1 MARFAMICEYNPL
14 HAGHAYALQRAR
26 ELGADEV
33 VCILS
38 GNYVQRGE
46 PAVAHKYTRA
56 EAALA
61 AGADLVV
68 ELPFP
73 QALASAEFFACAGVS
88 AADALASDVL
98 FFGSES
104 ANIELLKA
112 GAEALCTARFKEE
125 YARLIKTN
133 MGTAAAFAKAL
144 EQCSLPALPTLSND
158 LLGLAYCKAI
168 LAGGYEIEPVCI
180 ARTGAAYNQSALG
193 EGFPSA
199 TALRKIGREQGHA
212 EMIGHLPDACAHIFA
227 KAYQNG
233 EMLGDGT
240 AFDAAVLGILRTLP
254 TEQFESAALCSGGLG
269 QRIAQAALC
278 SGGLGQR
285 IAQAALDATSLTH
298 LYSLCTHKSLP
309 DAHVR
314 RAVLYATLGMTQQD
328 LRRTPAYLSV
338 LAANA
343 RGRAILSELRR
354 TCPVPLVTKPADAPA
369 CRQRELSDRAD
380 ALYTL
385 GMQNPQSAGFFTR
398 HAPIMTE

>member
-1 MARFAMICEYNPL
+1 MARFAIICEYNPL
-14 HAGHAYALQRAR
+14 HRGHAYALQRAR

-104 ANIELLKA
+104 ANIDLLKA

-199 TALRKIGREQGHA
+199 TALRKIGHEQGYG
-212 EMIGHLPDACAHIFA
+212 EMIGHLPEACAHIFA

-240 AFDAAVLGILRTLP
+240 AFDAAVLGILRTMP
-254 TEQFESAALCSGGLG
+254 SEQIESAALCGGGLG
-269 QRIAQAALC
+269 QRIAQAAF
-278 SGGLGQR
+278 
-285 IAQAALDATSLTH
+285 DATSLTQ
-298 LYSLCTHKSLP
+298 LYSLCAHKSLP

-338 LAANA
+338 LGANA

-369 CRQRELSDRAD
+369 CRQRELSERAD

-385 GMQNPQSAGFFTR
+385 AMQKVQSAGFFTR

>member
-26 ELGADEV
+26 DFGADEM

-73 QALASAEFFACAGVS
+73 QAMASAEFFACAGVS

-133 MGTAAAFAKAL
+133 MGTAAAFAKVL
-144 EQCSLPALPTLSND
+144 EQCSLPTLPTLSND

-168 LAGGYEIEPVCI
+168 LSGGYEIEPVCI

-199 TALRKIGREQGHA
+199 TALRKIGREQSYG
-212 EMIGHLPDACAHIFA
+212 EMISHLPEACAHIFA

-240 AFDAAVLGILRTLP
+240 AFDAAVLGILRTMP
-254 TEQFESAALCSGGLG
+254 SEQIEAAALC
-269 QRIAQAALC
+269 A
-278 SGGLGQR
+278 GGLGQR
-285 IAQAALDATSLTH
+285 IAQAALDATSLTQ
-298 LYSLCTHKSLP
+298 LYSLCAHKSLP

-385 GMQNPQSAGFFTR
+385 AMQKVQNAGFFTR